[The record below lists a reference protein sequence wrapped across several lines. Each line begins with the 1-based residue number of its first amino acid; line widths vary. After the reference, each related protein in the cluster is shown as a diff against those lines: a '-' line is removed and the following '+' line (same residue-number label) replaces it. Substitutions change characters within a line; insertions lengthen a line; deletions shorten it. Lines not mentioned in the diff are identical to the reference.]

1 MSPTRSSANAL
12 VNGVAF
18 SGAGDTMTMSSV
30 NPAGSGPAT
39 GWGLAIG
46 GVLESMLLAYGDEA
60 PGQVQLSTL
69 LRRSAR

>member
-1 MSPTRSSANAL
+1 
-12 VNGVAF
+12 VAF

-30 NPAGSGPAT
+30 KPSGSGPAT

-46 GVLESMLLAYGDEA
+46 GVLDNMLLKYDDGM

-69 LRRSAR
+69 LRRRSAR